1 MFEISFWPKATL
13 TAAILVAASTS
24 LPAEQESVRV
34 WNCDLFSG
42 ARTSAPSEG
51 LGTISIVGTRNG
63 VFSGRVIVE
72 SSAALKGLR
81 ASAGKLTMEGAEL
94 PSRNALVRYAVDWDR
109 NSGRYRPGGL
119 DILLESPPAEVPSSD
134 GRAMAAVWLTVKVPH
149 DAKPGTYSGSMTV
162 EAAGLPSTAIPVEFE
177 VADWTLPDTQDF
189 RTWVGMI
196 QSPDSLAL
204 EYEVPLWSE
213 QHWQLIA
220 KSFRYMKEVG
230 CRNVYIPILCGTNF
244 GNEQSMVRWVRKAEN
259 EYDYDFTIMDK
270 YLDVAEQNLGT
281 PKMVTFQV
289 WELYLAERS
298 LERSVRT
305 EEVRAAR
312 QALMGKGPRV
322 TVVDPQTGEM
332 ERVYLPRF
340 EDPKSKALWQ
350 PLFTELRKR
359 MQRRG
364 LEETMMLGMV
374 SDVWPSKE
382 EVAFLDEVSGGL
394 PWASHAHPGRLQ
406 GKPAVGNK
414 LLHEIAD
421 MGYQAHVYDLGY
433 QVNPD
438 ESRHYGWRYPA
449 LVVRFARNGWPN
461 SSSFLQLRLLPAF
474 NITGDQR
481 GIGRLGADVWYVVKD
496 KRGRRVGAVY
506 HRYPDANW
514 RNLDIENWL
523 LAPALEGP
531 VATARLENLREGVQE
546 CEARIFIERALLD
559 SAPRKQLG
567 DELAQQCR
575 ELLDERQRAMW
586 KTIWSNEEELNSLDV
601 IHARHPI
608 EAIWHALTKE
618 KGKELPG
625 YWDGIARKM
634 RSEEEAKGRVWFA
647 ASGWQARNKRLFA
660 LTGEVE
666 RKLVELRVT
675 GP

>member
-1 MFEISFWPKATL
+1 MKANVVIAVLVVMILANTSVMSAEETATTL
-13 TAAILVAASTS
+13 RL
-24 LPAEQESVRV
+24 
-34 WNCDLFSG
+34 WNCDLFSD
-42 ARTSAPSEG
+42 ARTSERSGG
-51 LGTISIVGTRNG
+51 LRPISIVGTRNG
-63 VFSGRVIVE
+63 VFSGRVVVE
-72 SSAALKGLR
+72 SPDPIKGLW
-81 ASAGKLTMEGAEL
+81 ASAGRLKMEDAEI
-94 PSRNALVRYAVDWDR
+94 PSENVLVRYAVAWDR
-109 NSGRYRPGGL
+109 NSGRYRPRGL
-119 DILLESPPAEVPSSD
+119 DILLESPPAEIPTSD
-134 GRAMAAVWLTVKVPH
+134 GRALAAVWVTVKVPRE
-149 DAKPGTYSGSMTV
+149 AKSGTYSSSVTV
-162 EAAGLPSTAIPVEFE
+162 EATGLPATAIPVELE
-177 VADWTLPDTQDF
+177 VVDWTLPATQDF

-204 EYEVPLWSE
+204 EYELPLWSE

-244 GNEQSMVRWVRKAEN
+244 GNEQSMARWVKKGEYEY
-259 EYDYDFTIMDK
+259 EYDFSIMDE

-312 QALMGKGPRV
+312 QAVMGKGPRV
-322 TVVDPQTGEM
+322 TVVDPATGKM
-332 ERVYLPRF
+332 ERAYLPRF

-350 PLFTELRKR
+350 PLFEELRKR
-359 MQRRG
+359 MRHRG

-382 EVAFLDEVSGGL
+382 EVAFLHEVSGGL

-438 ESRHYGWRYPA
+438 RSRHYGWRHPA

-461 SSSFLQLRLLPAF
+461 SSSFLQMRLLPTF
-474 NITGDQR
+474 NVTGYQR
-481 GIGRLGADVWYVVKD
+481 GVGRLGADVWYVVKD

-523 LAPALEGP
+523 LAPGPEGP
-531 VATARLENLREGVQE
+531 VATARLENLREGLQE
-546 CEARIFIERALLD
+546 CEARISIERALLD
-559 SAPRKQLG
+559 SAASKQLG

-575 ELLDERQRAMW
+575 EMLNERQRAMW

-618 KGKELPG
+618 KGKKLPG

-634 RSEEEAKGRVWFA
+634 RSAEKAKGRAWFA
-647 ASGWQARNKRLFA
+647 ASDWQERNKRLFA
-660 LTGEVE
+660 LAGEVE
-666 RKLVELRVT
+666 QKLGRRRLT
-675 GP
+675 DP

>member
-1 MFEISFWPKATL
+1 MRCRIAAVLVVMILATSSA
-13 TAAILVAASTS
+13 TGAEEAAVTLR
-24 LPAEQESVRV
+24 L
-34 WNCDLFSG
+34 WNSDLFSD
-42 ARTSAPSEG
+42 ARTSEPSGG
-51 LGTISIVGTRNG
+51 LRPISIVGARNG
-63 VFSGRVIVE
+63 TFSGRVIAE
-72 SSAALKGLR
+72 SPAPIKGLR
-81 ASAGKLTMEGAEL
+81 ASAGKLTKAGVEL
-94 PSRNALVRYAVDWDR
+94 PSENVLVRYAVAWDR
-109 NSGRYRPGGL
+109 NSGRYRPRGL
-119 DILLESPPAEVPSSD
+119 DILLESSPAEVPTSD
-134 GRAMAAVWLTVKVPH
+134 GRAMAAVWLTVKVPR

-162 EAAGLPSTAIPVEFE
+162 EAVGLSPTVIPVEFE
-177 VADWTLPDTQDF
+177 VVDWALPATQDF

-220 KSFRYMKEVG
+220 KSFGYMKEVG

-244 GNEQSMVRWVRKAEN
+244 GNEQSMVRWVKKGEY
-259 EYDYDFTIMDK
+259 EYDFSIMDK

-298 LERSVRT
+298 LERSVKT

-322 TVVDPQTGEM
+322 TVVDPETGEM

-340 EDPKSKALWQ
+340 EDPKSKTLWQ
-350 PLFTELRKR
+350 PLFAELRKR
-359 MQRRG
+359 MRHRE

-406 GKPAVGNK
+406 GKPAVGNR

-438 ESRHYGWRYPA
+438 ASRRYGWRNPA

-461 SSSFLQLRLLPAF
+461 SASFLQMRLLPAF

-546 CEARIFIERALLD
+546 CEARILIEHALLD
-559 SAPRKQLG
+559 LAKRKQLG

-586 KTIWSNEEELNSLDV
+586 RTIWSNEAELNSLDV

-647 ASGWQARNKRLFA
+647 ASGWQARNQRLFA
-660 LTGEVE
+660 LAGEVE
-666 RKLVELRVT
+666 ERLRIAEDEAHT
-675 GP
+675 DSP